1 MKTIVLLL
9 YGVKWCARMGDMT
22 QGEWIAN
29 ATKALLKCAITT
41 ARLDALVL
49 MSYVTKQDKA
59 AILAHPETAL
69 SSADIATLATALKRR
84 CNHEPIAYIM
94 GTKEFYGRNFL
105 VTPNVL
111 IPRPESEDFINLLK
125 HYPPTKGHKLI
136 DIGTGSGI
144 LAISAKKEFPA
155 LSVYVTDVSKA
166 ALRVAATNAKNHAVT
181 IQCIQSNLL
190 HTVPGCFDY
199 IFANLPYVPKDYSV
213 SAEVLSEPQRAI
225 FADKNGLA
233 LIFRLA
239 DQAKKSLTK
248 DGLIFVESLIEQQEE
263 ICDHYQKAGL
273 TAIDNAGFIQVFK
286 KSVMS

>member
-1 MKTIVLLL
+1 MS
-9 YGVKWCARMGDMT
+9 DMT
-22 QGEWIAN
+22 QDEWINN
-29 ATKALLKCAITT
+29 ATKQLQQYGSKS

-49 MSYVTKQDKA
+49 LSYVTKKTKA
-59 AILAHPETAL
+59 AILAYPETK
-69 SSADIATLATALKRR
+69 LATADVAMLTALLKRR
-84 CNHEPIAYIM
+84 CNGEPIAYITN
-94 GTKEFYGRNFL
+94 TKEFYGRDFL
-105 VTPNVL
+105 VTPDVL

-125 HYPPTKGHKLI
+125 HYPPKKGYKLI